1 MRSLKKAV
9 AVGAVITLLGSTT
22 AVYVSKNTEIQ
33 DRISKLYNIA
43 EGYKNKLTTSE
54 GKADDAQTELNA
66 KKKILADL
74 QTLLGAEGT
83 SYDQLVAGI
92 NKKAKTM
99 ADTEFQNLINDMV
112 DVMQLPT
119 TDSEGNPITYDANKL
134 AEEIMAYKD
143 EIDALNDYV
152 NNYAKYNN
160 SEAYAN
166 MTLLQKLQSMINQ
179 LTQASDDAQA
189 QLTLAEAKIVKLGHC
204 PKDEGAL
211 TNGTCAVCGT
221 HYDGAGT
228 GGDISTDTGG
238 GKENEQ
244 PSGGGSTGGTTQT
257 TTCTSCGQTYTTG
270 TTHTCPPA
278 QLTEEQLRANLE
290 AELNKVT
297 GLSASDK
304 AYILN
309 KTNVMGFMSP
319 TSTNLSVFEPRS
331 SSASGWYRDRSIS
344 IAKDNNAEA
353 VIRAYIAYNGR
364 IITNADE
371 AVATSITNADEAV
384 AEMNSRNQ

>member
-1 MRSLKKAV
+1 MRNLKKAV

-22 AVYVSKNTEIQ
+22 AVYVSKNDQIQ
-33 DRISKLYNIA
+33 DKINKLYNIA

-54 GKADDAQTELNA
+54 GKVDNAQTELNA

-179 LTQASDDAQA
+179 LNQASNDAQA

-211 TNGTCAVCGT
+211 TNGTCAICGT

-228 GGDISTDTGG
+228 GSDITTGG

-244 PSGGGSTGGTTQT
+244 QPVTPTEPTTPPTQNPVEQQPAEDTQLAELQANVNTKKAEFETSINNLVKGDCQTGSMSDTVKQNLFNGTYSVIDGGGYYHIVDGSGTV
-257 TTCTSCGQTYTTG
+257 
-270 TTHTCPPA
+270 
-278 QLTEEQLRANLE
+278 
-290 AELNKVT
+290 KVK
-297 GLSASDK
+297 LWKND
-304 AYILN
+304 
-309 KTNVMGFMSP
+309 
-319 TSTNLSVFEPRS
+319 
-331 SSASGWYRDRSIS
+331 
-344 IAKDNNAEA
+344 
-353 VIRAYIAYNGR
+353 RAYNAYN
-364 IITNADE
+364 TYNAWVT
-371 AVATSITNADEAV
+371 AKQALADYQA
-384 AEMNSRNQ
+384 QQQ

>member
-22 AVYVSKNTEIQ
+22 AVYVSKNDAIQ
-33 DRISKLYNIA
+33 DKINKLYNIA

-54 GKADDAQTELNA
+54 GRVDDAQTELNA

-112 DVMQLPT
+112 ATMHLPT

-211 TNGTCAVCGT
+211 TNGTCAICGT

-228 GGDISTDTGG
+228 GSDITTGG

-244 PSGGGSTGGTTQT
+244 QPVNPPAQEQQPSTGGSTGGDNTNNNDTQQPT
-257 TTCTSCGQTYTTG
+257 MTKSQAWNALKTELAKTSLNSVAPSKIQSGEWIIQADGKLYDTMRKQIATYSFVEQTV
-270 TTHTCPPA
+270 
-278 QLTEEQLRANLE
+278 ENEANKDEIIRL
-290 AELNKVT
+290 
-297 GLSASDK
+297 
-304 AYILN
+304 
-309 KTNVMGFMSP
+309 F
-319 TSTNLSVFEPRS
+319 NLWKSL
-331 SSASGWYRDRSIS
+331 
-344 IAKDNNAEA
+344 
-353 VIRAYIAYNGR
+353 
-364 IITNADE
+364 
-371 AVATSITNADEAV
+371 
-384 AEMNSRNQ
+384 

>member
-1 MRSLKKAV
+1 MRNLKKAV

-22 AVYVSKNTEIQ
+22 AVYVSKNDQIQ
-33 DRISKLYNIA
+33 DKINKLYNIA

-54 GKADDAQTELNA
+54 GKVDDAQTELNA

-112 DVMQLPT
+112 ETMHLPT
-119 TDSEGNPITYDANKL
+119 TDADGNPITYDANKL

-152 NNYAKYNN
+152 NNYANYNN
-160 SEAYAN
+160 EAYKN

-179 LTQASDDAQA
+179 LNQASTDAQA

-204 PKDEGAL
+204 PKDEGVL
-211 TNGTCAVCGT
+211 TNGTCAICNT

-228 GGDISTDTGG
+228 GSDITTDAGG
-238 GKENEQ
+238 GKETEQQ
-244 PSGGGSTGGTTQT
+244 PSGGGSTGGDNTNTDNTNNNDTQQPTMTKSQAWNALTTELAKTSLNSVAPSKIQSGEWIIKADGKLYDTVRKETATYSFAEQT
-257 TTCTSCGQTYTTG
+257 V
-270 TTHTCPPA
+270 
-278 QLTEEQLRANLE
+278 ENEANKDEIIRL
-290 AELNKVT
+290 
-297 GLSASDK
+297 
-304 AYILN
+304 
-309 KTNVMGFMSP
+309 F
-319 TSTNLSVFEPRS
+319 NLWKSL
-331 SSASGWYRDRSIS
+331 
-344 IAKDNNAEA
+344 
-353 VIRAYIAYNGR
+353 
-364 IITNADE
+364 
-371 AVATSITNADEAV
+371 
-384 AEMNSRNQ
+384 

>member
-1 MRSLKKAV
+1 MRNLKKAV

-22 AVYVSKNTEIQ
+22 AVYVSKNDQIQ
-33 DRISKLYNIA
+33 DKINKLYNIA

-54 GKADDAQTELNA
+54 GKVDNAQTELNA

-112 DVMQLPT
+112 ETMHLPT
-119 TDSEGNPITYDANKL
+119 TDAEGNPITYDANKL

-179 LTQASDDAQA
+179 LNQASNDAQA

-211 TNGTCAVCGT
+211 TNGTCAICGT

-228 GGDISTDTGG
+228 GSDITTDAGG
-238 GKENEQ
+238 GKETEQ
-244 PSGGGSTGGTTQT
+244 PVIPPSTGGSTEQQPVTPTEPEEDTQ
-257 TTCTSCGQTYTTG
+257 
-270 TTHTCPPA
+270 
-278 QLTEEQLRANLE
+278 L
-290 AELNKVT
+290 AELQANVNTKKAEFETSINNLVKSDCQTGSMSDTVKQNLLNGTYSVTDGGGYYHILDGSGTIKVK
-297 GLSASDK
+297 LWQND
-304 AYILN
+304 
-309 KTNVMGFMSP
+309 
-319 TSTNLSVFEPRS
+319 
-331 SSASGWYRDRSIS
+331 
-344 IAKDNNAEA
+344 
-353 VIRAYIAYNGR
+353 RAYNVYNAYNAWV
-364 IITNADE
+364 TAKQALADYQ
-371 AVATSITNADEAV
+371 A
-384 AEMNSRNQ
+384 QQ

>member
-1 MRSLKKAV
+1 MRNLKKAV

-22 AVYVSKNTEIQ
+22 AVYVSKNDQIQ
-33 DRISKLYNIA
+33 DKINKLYNIA

-54 GKADDAQTELNA
+54 GKVDNAQTELNA

-112 DVMQLPT
+112 ATMQLPT

-152 NNYAKYNN
+152 NNYANYNN

-179 LTQASDDAQA
+179 LNQASDDAQA

-211 TNGTCAVCGT
+211 TNGTCAICNT

-228 GGDISTDTGG
+228 GSDITDGG
-238 GKENEQ
+238 GKETEQQPAEDQVQQ
-244 PSGGGSTGGTTQT
+244 PSNTVDYS
-257 TTCTSCGQTYTTG
+257 
-270 TTHTCPPA
+270 A
-278 QLTEEQLRANLE
+278 QQAEEQALIDDLAIKQAKVEADINNDSSGYLKANERGILDGTIAFRYNGTLNTGLGGYEMYNVATNTKLEWSSNWGTITTDHAKYLE
-290 AELNKVT
+290 AKQALATWQE
-297 GLSASDK
+297 AHPEYMEWK
-304 AYILN
+304 A
-309 KTNVMGFMSP
+309 
-319 TSTNLSVFEPRS
+319 
-331 SSASGWYRDRSIS
+331 
-344 IAKDNNAEA
+344 
-353 VIRAYIAYNGR
+353 
-364 IITNADE
+364 
-371 AVATSITNADEAV
+371 
-384 AEMNSRNQ
+384 QQ

>member
-1 MRSLKKAV
+1 MRNLKKAV

-22 AVYVSKNTEIQ
+22 AVYVSKNDQIQ
-33 DRISKLYNIA
+33 DKINKLYNIA

-54 GKADDAQTELNA
+54 GKVDNAQTELNA

-179 LTQASDDAQA
+179 LNQASNDAQA

-211 TNGTCAVCGT
+211 TNGTCAICGT

-228 GGDISTDTGG
+228 GSDLSTDTGG

-244 PSGGGSTGGTTQT
+244 QPPKDPVQQPSDTVDYS
-257 TTCTSCGQTYTTG
+257 
-270 TTHTCPPA
+270 A
-278 QLTEEQLRANLE
+278 QQAEEQALIDDLATKQAKVE
-290 AELNKVT
+290 ADINDDDTGYLNRNKTGILDGTIAFRHNSTLNT
-297 GLSASDK
+297 GLGG
-304 AYILN
+304 YE
-309 KTNVMGFMSP
+309 M
-319 TSTNLSVFEPRS
+319 
-331 SSASGWYRDRSIS
+331 
-344 IAKDNNAEA
+344 
-353 VIRAYIAYNGR
+353 YN
-364 IITNADE
+364 
-371 AVATSITNADEAV
+371 VATDTRIEWSSDWGTITTDHAKYLKAKQTLATWQEAHPEYM
-384 AEMNSRNQ
+384 AWKAQQQ

>member
-1 MRSLKKAV
+1 MRNLKKAV

-22 AVYVSKNTEIQ
+22 AVYVSKNDEIQ

-54 GKADDAQTELNA
+54 GKVDNAQTELNA

-134 AEEIMAYKD
+134 AEEIMVYKD
-143 EIDALNDYV
+143 EINALNDYV
-152 NNYAKYNN
+152 DNYAKYNN
-160 SEAYAN
+160 SEAYQN

-179 LTQASDDAQA
+179 LNKASDDAQA

-211 TNGTCAVCGT
+211 TNGTCAICNT

-228 GGDISTDTGG
+228 GSDITTGG

-244 PSGGGSTGGTTQT
+244 QPVTPTEPEEDTQLVELQANVNTKKAEFETSINNLVKSDCQTGSISDTVKQNLFNGTYSVIDGGGYYHIVDGSGTV
-257 TTCTSCGQTYTTG
+257 
-270 TTHTCPPA
+270 
-278 QLTEEQLRANLE
+278 
-290 AELNKVT
+290 KVK
-297 GLSASDK
+297 LWKND
-304 AYILN
+304 
-309 KTNVMGFMSP
+309 
-319 TSTNLSVFEPRS
+319 
-331 SSASGWYRDRSIS
+331 
-344 IAKDNNAEA
+344 
-353 VIRAYIAYNGR
+353 RAYNAYNAY
-364 IITNADE
+364 NAWVT
-371 AVATSITNADEAV
+371 AKQALADYQA
-384 AEMNSRNQ
+384 Q